1 MRTIKAQ
8 YKHKLVEIYLKNNL
22 LHEIDQFLNPSRHYF
37 IITDANVAP
46 LYLSEVIS
54 HLPKSESFIIPAG
67 EASKTIETALSAI
80 RDMLGKG
87 IDRKTTLVALGG
99 GVVGDISGFVAGIY
113 KRGIPYIQIPTTLLA
128 QIDSSIGGKTGI
140 DFQGFKNQIGLI
152 NHPDKILVNPEVLKT
167 LPQGEWQNGY
177 AEAIKYAITLDKNL
191 YFNLLNDMIPLEE
204 MIFKDISIKVNIT
217 MKDELETKERMILNF
232 GHTIGH
238 ALESSSGYRMSHG
251 QAVALGMVYE
261 TTDPEIRKAI
271 ISLLSKYELPYELE
285 DYDINRL
292 TEYIK
297 ADKKSQ
303 DGKLTIPVV
312 KEIGTTELISRT
324 FDEWKEMW
332 K

>member
-1 MRTIKAQ
+1 
-8 YKHKLVEIYLKNNL
+8 
-22 LHEIDQFLNPSRHYF
+22 
-37 IITDANVAP
+37 
-46 LYLSEVIS
+46 
-54 HLPKSESFIIPAG
+54 
-67 EASKTIETALSAI
+67 
-80 RDMLGKG
+80 
-87 IDRKTTLVALGG
+87 
-99 GVVGDISGFVAGIY
+99 
-113 KRGIPYIQIPTTLLA
+113 LLA
-128 QIDSSIGGKTGI
+128 QIDSSIGGKTGV

-152 NHPDKILVNPEVLKT
+152 NHPDKILVDPEVLKT

-177 AEAIKYAITLDKNL
+177 AETIKYAITLDKNL